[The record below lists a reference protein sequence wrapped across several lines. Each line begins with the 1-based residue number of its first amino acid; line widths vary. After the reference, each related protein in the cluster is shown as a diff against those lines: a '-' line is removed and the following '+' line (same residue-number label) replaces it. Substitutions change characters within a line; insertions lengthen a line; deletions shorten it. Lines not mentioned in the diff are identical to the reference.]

1 MTLAFGGLVLL
12 SIGGVLFMSV
22 RANFKNTFSLLN
34 EQTTQ
39 MIASME
45 RAISNEMDQVEFAI
59 SGLKKLHDTGAFD
72 VNNAADRRK
81 MIKSGLSMV
90 QVIEAMQI
98 TDRFGQ
104 VTGYFRTVDGSLKLL
119 PPRLGDDWGEIVSNS
134 ALSPNGDP
142 VWTGREVR
150 ENYLL
155 HHIVQNLYSGD
166 QIVAQIRA
174 TIGGRSVNRLVSSLA
189 TDKKTTAFVLDDS
202 GKLIAHSSRAGL
214 FRGNPQLEVSQF
226 PGLAM
231 KQFAEANMLRG
242 FVENLPEGNGFQV
255 HGSRSESGGFF
266 YITKPVKIFSETPY
280 TLGAYFR
287 EVDITDE
294 LRRAGASAFIGV
306 AALLL
311 TLIAAIVL
319 AHMLTKPM
327 RRITDATNRF
337 SRLELDGFEPLPSSR
352 VKELNIQ
359 SGGINSMHTALSQFS
374 KYVPQTL
381 VRRILESGNE
391 VTRPVERPVTVMFTD
406 IADFTAG
413 SEMMDAAAIT
423 SMLNNHFELIS
434 RKVAQSHGTVDKY
447 LGDGVM
453 AFWGAP
459 ETDDEHAAHAIE
471 AAIAIKQA
479 FEAECDERRSASMPS
494 LHLRIG
500 IHTGRAIVGNI
511 GGDDRTNY
519 TVIGHTVNVANRIE
533 QLGKSMIEG
542 SDVVVSVSQECFAE
556 AGSPPDFMPAGAHMI
571 RGSSKPVTIFVHQTG
586 HSGNLV
592 DLHSSTG

>member
-1 MTLAFGGLVLL
+1 MTLGFGGLVLL

-22 RANFKNTFSLLN
+22 QANFKNTFSLLN

-45 RAISNEMDQVEFAI
+45 RAISNEMDQVEFAV
-59 SGLKKLHDTGAFD
+59 SGLKKLHDTGAYD
-72 VNNAADRRK
+72 INSAADRRK
-81 MIKSGLSMV
+81 MIDSSLSLV
-90 QVIEAMQI
+90 QVIEAIQI
-98 TDRFGQ
+98 IDRFGQ
-104 VTGYFRTVDGSLKLL
+104 VTGYYRTVDGTVKLL
-119 PPRLGDDWGEIVSNS
+119 PPRFGDDWGKIVENS
-134 ALSPNGDP
+134 ALSPTGDP
-142 VWTGREVR
+142 VWIGGVIR
-150 ENYLL
+150 ENRLL
-155 HHIVQNLYSGD
+155 HDIVQNLYSGD
-166 QIVAQIRA
+166 QMVAQIKA

-189 TDKKTTAFVLDDS
+189 TDDKTTAFVLDDS
-202 GKLIAHSSRAGL
+202 GKLIAHSSRSGL

-226 PGLAM
+226 PALAM
-231 KQFAEANMLRG
+231 KQFSEAKTLRG
-242 FVENLPEGNGFQV
+242 FVENLPEGSGYQV
-255 HGSRSESGGFF
+255 HGSRNESGGFF

-287 EVDITDE
+287 EADITDE
-294 LRRAGASAFIGV
+294 LRRAGTSAFIGF

-319 AHMLTKPM
+319 AHILTKPM
-327 RRITDATNRF
+327 RRIADATNRF
-337 SRLELDGFEPLPSSR
+337 SRLELEGFDPLPSSR

-359 SGGINSMHTALSQFS
+359 SNGINSMHTALSQFS

-413 SEMMDAAAIT
+413 SEQMDAAAIT
-423 SMLNNHFELIS
+423 TMLNNHFELIS

-459 ETDDEHAAHAIE
+459 ETDDDHAAHAIE

-479 FEAECDERRSASMPS
+479 FEAECSERRNAG
-494 LHLRIG
+494 LRCLQLRIG
-500 IHTGRAIVGNI
+500 IHSGRAIVGNI

-533 QLGKSMIEG
+533 QLGKSIIEG
-542 SDVVVSVSQECFAE
+542 EDVVVSVSQECFAE

-571 RGSSKPVTIFVHQTG
+571 RGSSKPISIFVHQTG
-586 HSGNLV
+586 HSGTIV
-592 DLHSSTG
+592 DLHSSAS